1 MKPREVFLVLAT
13 ACITIPASIFRG
25 RARWWR
31 EKITCGGYAYS
42 PSAFG
47 IVGVILNREGGH
59 ESGGKATRAA

>member
-1 MKPREVFLVLAT
+1 MKPREIVLVLAT
-13 ACITIPASIFRG
+13 ACITIPASIVRG
-25 RARWWR
+25 RARSWR
-31 EKITCGGYAYS
+31 EITCGGYAYS

>member
-1 MKPREVFLVLAT
+1 MKPREIFLVAT
-13 ACITIPASIFRG
+13 ACITIPASIFRC

-31 EKITCGGYAYS
+31 EITCGGYAYS

-47 IVGVILNREGGH
+47 MVGVILNREGGH